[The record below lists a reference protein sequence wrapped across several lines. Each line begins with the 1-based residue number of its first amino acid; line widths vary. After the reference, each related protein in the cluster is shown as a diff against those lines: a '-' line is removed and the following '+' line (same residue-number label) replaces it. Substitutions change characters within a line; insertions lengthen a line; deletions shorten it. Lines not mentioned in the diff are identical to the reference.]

1 MIVTCDVCNT
11 EIDTVRQGLTV
22 ISHDAKRNANKKLC
36 HSCAMG
42 YSPQDHLIYGTP
54 RASKCPHC
62 NQLLDAFGVCP
73 DVPPEEAA
81 IGIKYC
87 MEGL

>member
-1 MIVTCDVCNT
+1 MKHTAANT
-11 EIDTVRQGLTV
+11 PGLAWKQID
-22 ISHDAKRNANKKLC
+22 A
-36 HSCAMG
+36 
-42 YSPQDHLIYGTP
+42 DHLIYGTP
-54 RASKCPHC
+54 RTAKCPHC